1 MLLFLSC
8 PIMSIYDYHHSEYIN
23 EKMSNSQICYILHM
37 CIMSPVFNQ
46 TLESAFQRSS
56 PQHNFLCEEGRK
68 CILSEWS
75 DHWRVEQM
83 MVDQG

>member
-23 EKMSNSQICYILHM
+23 EKMSNSQIFYILHM

-46 TLESAFQRSS
+46 TLLESEFKDHLLNTTFSVRK
-56 PQHNFLCEEGRK
+56 EGNA
-68 CILSEWS
+68 S
-75 DHWRVEQM
+75 
-83 MVDQG
+83 